1 MEGVSPSTLARER
14 SIEYERQTDT
24 ITAEERA
31 EWLIEYVIRHQ
42 SEGLTQL
49 LRKAVEQFVA
59 AEASAYERGRKDAL

>member
-1 MEGVSPSTLARER
+1 MDEVSPRNLVRER
-14 SIEYERQTDT
+14 SSDYGGQTDT

-42 SEGLTQL
+42 GEGLIEL

-59 AEASAYERGRKDAL
+59 AEASAYGRGRKDAL